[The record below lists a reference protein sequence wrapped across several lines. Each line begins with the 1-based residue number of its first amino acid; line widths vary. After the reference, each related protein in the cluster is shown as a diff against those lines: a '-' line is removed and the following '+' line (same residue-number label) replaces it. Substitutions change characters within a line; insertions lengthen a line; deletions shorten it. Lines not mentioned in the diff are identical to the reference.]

1 MSLSPCS
8 LWCVKL
14 PWDKNKQ
21 AGTPAAN
28 SAETTPEATDSAD
41 TTADAAQTPPKGY
54 TAPKGRPTPKRR
66 DVELERGV
74 IGGQSLAPAD
84 SYAQQRQKRKEFKA
98 SMTKEEYRAHKQKE
112 RDERLKRQ
120 RANQA
125 AMDRGEEA
133 YLMPRDKGEIRRFAR
148 DWVDSRRL
156 LTNYMMPVALALLVI
171 MLVGNLWPEFAATA
185 SMFAMLVMVG
195 FFIEAFIIG
204 RRVNRA
210 VRAKFPESTETG
222 FGLGYYAFSRAAQPR
237 KWRTPRA
244 KVEIGDQV

>member
-1 MSLSPCS
+1 M
-8 LWCVKL
+8 KL
-14 PWDKNKQ
+14 PWDKNKK
-21 AGTPAAN
+21 AENPAADS
-28 SAETTPEATDSAD
+28 SATAD
-41 TTADAAQTPPKGY
+41 TTADAPEGVGDADPTLPKGY

-66 DVELERGV
+66 EVELERGV

-84 SYAQQRQKRKEFKA
+84 SYAQQRQKRKEFKS
-98 SMTKEEYRAHKQKE
+98 SMTKDEYKAHKQKE

-133 YLMPRDKGEIRRFAR
+133 YLLPRDKGEVRRFAR
-148 DWVDSRRL
+148 DWVDSRRFL
-156 LTNYMMPVALALLVI
+156 ANFMMPVALALLVI
-171 MLVGNLWPEFAATA
+171 MLVGNFWPDFAATA
-185 SMFAMLVMVG
+185 SMFAMVLMFG
-195 FFIEAFIIG
+195 FFIEAIIIG

-222 FGLGYYAFSRAAQPR
+222 FGLGYYAFSRAVQPR

-244 KVEIGDQV
+244 RVEIGAEV